1 MLPERLLFFWERD
14 FYYLSGCGE
23 VGVNRMEITGAVKTE
38 TLMGGSLAFPNAR
51 FGCAMLEEAVSA
63 SS

>member
-23 VGVNRMEITGAVKTE
+23 VGVNRMEIAGAVK
-38 TLMGGSLAFPNAR
+38 SLAFPNAR